1 MADPDEGPDPV
12 DDVASDDDTPWD
24 PVRDVE
30 QAAAF
35 DQGSGA
41 ATTGALVVGLAL
53 AAAAGVGRMLRRRR
67 RRAG

>member
-1 MADPDEGPDPV
+1 MTARPDEDP
-12 DDVASDDDTPWD
+12 PWD

-53 AAAAGVGRMLRRRR
+53 AAAAGLSRMLRRRR